1 MAEVANPVNTATPS
15 TEAIAN
21 NHLNTADLNYAF
33 GDSQDLQVQA
43 MTQQEMDETQGAVA
57 PWVIGAGV
65 GGVWQGAN
73 YAYGVY
79 KGDYKWSHAKFAG
92 NVATGAA
99 IGGSFGAAGHIA
111 SGGAKFIPS
120 LTNAGANMWRG
131 NSAVANWGA
140 NHAWRR

>member
-1 MAEVANPVNTATPS
+1 MQ
-15 TEAIAN
+15 
-21 NHLNTADLNYAF
+21 L
-33 GDSQDLQVQA
+33 QA
-43 MTQQEMDETQGAVA
+43 MTSQEMDETQGAVA
-57 PWVIGAGV
+57 PWVMGAAF
-65 GGVWQGAN
+65 GGAWQGAN

-79 KGDYKWSHAKFAG
+79 KGNYKWNHARFAG
-92 NVATGAA
+92 NVATGAI

-120 LTNAGANMWRG
+120 LTNAGANIWRG